1 MLTGSV
7 GIEGVPYDDGLY
19 AILDLSGTP
28 INAGVHYQ
36 ETGATM
42 MRITDFNFFLGG
54 GYKRFGVM
62 PGVKINVTHRSVER
76 HARRQAGTPSVAAR
90 GARVGTTIGYG
101 LSYSDRLGGKPRSD
115 GWDSLRR
122 ITRIVLLVG
131 VALFFVRY
139 LAVLFA

>member
-1 MLTGSV
+1 MGF
-7 GIEGVPYDDGLY
+7 
-19 AILDLSGTP
+19 
-28 INAGVHYQ
+28 
-36 ETGATM
+36 
-42 MRITDFNFFLGG
+42 RF
-54 GYKRFGVM
+54 YKRFGVM
-62 PGVKINVTHRSVER
+62 PGVKINVTHRGVSGTLGGKR
-76 HARRQAGTPSVAAR
+76 ARLNVGRR

-101 LSYSDRLGGKPRSD
+101 LSYSDRLGSKPRDD